1 MRVTPGMTADNAL
14 YNLQQGRAL
23 MDSLQEQVAS
33 GLQVNKP
40 SDDPLTA
47 RQILDLQHQI
57 AQGKQYTSNI
67 MKGSTL
73 LNVTNTA
80 LNGISSIMTEIKKI
94 AADNVSGNG
103 TQAERDAVGD
113 SLDALKKQLIDMGN
127 TEYGG
132 QYVFGGYQNDQP
144 PFNSDGSFNGS
155 EDELS
160 IEVAQ
165 GARVPVTLK
174 GGEPLRGTG
183 GGIDILAEIENLKT
197 AITLDPPDTA
207 GISGQINTM
216 GAAADQV
223 TFGLIK
229 VANSLVRMN
238 SANSL
243 VTNNQN
249 TLLNVYESKQNVDYA
264 KAGVELTKL
273 QTAFQAALA
282 STAKISQLSLLDY
295 I

>member
-144 PFNSDGSFNGS
+144 PFNSAGSFNGS

-174 GGEPLRGTG
+174 GGEPLSKT
-183 GGIDILAEIENLKT
+183 GGIDILAEIENLKS
-197 AITLDPPDTA
+197 AITGNPPNTA
-207 GISGQINTM
+207 VISSQINTM

-229 VANSLVRMN
+229 VANSLVRME

-264 KAGVELTKL
+264 RAGVELTKL